1 MIRSMVNIAQIQEKI
16 HLIKKKGSSIAVI
29 CNYYNQANL
38 VTKEFETWEA
48 ESTII
53 FWYEEMSICYV
64 FFCSYDEKE
73 LYHGLQQ
80 LPEKAVFHVASKNKD
95 VAELWEKRTGY
106 RLYSIYG
113 RFGYT
118 LGSLEEEKQ
127 RFASMKLD
135 RFYDENL
142 GYIAKKEDLLE
153 IQELIYNNFDPFCDQ
168 LFSNEEME
176 NLIENKNVWIEREGK
191 EICTIFI
198 FQIIGRKFYSNIS
211 VNYSTADI
219 LYSIQK
225 RARLYAIEKYAVNY
239 YYGWISLEN
248 KQAIKK
254 NNPKTY
260 DLYDLIFIK

>member
-1 MIRSMVNIAQIQEKI
+1 MSKANIVQIQEKI
-16 HLIKKKGSSIAVI
+16 SLLKKKCSSII
-29 CNYYNQANL
+29 SITNYYNQMNL
-38 VTKEFETWEA
+38 REKEFETWIA

-53 FWYEEMSICYV
+53 FWYEKMSISYV

-95 VAELWEKRTGY
+95 VTELWEKRTGY

-198 FQIIGRKFYSNIS
+198 FQIEGKKYYANLALNR
-211 VNYSTADI
+211 STADV
-219 LYSIQK
+219 LHSIQK
-225 RARLYAIEKYAVNY
+225 KSVLQAIEENQVVYF
-239 YYGWISLEN
+239 YGWQALDN
-248 KQAIKK
+248 KQASRKHGY
-254 NNPKTY
+254 PDF
-260 DLYDLIFIK
+260 DLYDYILRK